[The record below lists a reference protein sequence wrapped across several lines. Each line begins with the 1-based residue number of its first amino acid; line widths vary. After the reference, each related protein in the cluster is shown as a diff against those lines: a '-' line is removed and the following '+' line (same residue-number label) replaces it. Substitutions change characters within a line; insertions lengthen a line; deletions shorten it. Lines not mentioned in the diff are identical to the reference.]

1 MGSKGV
7 EKKGKGGEKQEKYV
21 DEFSLTNV
29 MLGSAVLL
37 WLKYEI
43 YYILYYI
50 LYYFP
55 GMVCQLNQ

>member
-37 WLKYEI
+37 
-43 YYILYYI
+43 
-50 LYYFP
+50 
-55 GMVCQLNQ
+55 